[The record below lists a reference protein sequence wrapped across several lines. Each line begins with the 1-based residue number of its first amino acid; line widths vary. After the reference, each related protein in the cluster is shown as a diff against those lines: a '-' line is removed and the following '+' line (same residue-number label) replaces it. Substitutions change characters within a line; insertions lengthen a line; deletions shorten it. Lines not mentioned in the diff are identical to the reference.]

1 MFATRFISSAKI
13 WLTVCVAVMVSFAT
27 VTPDIHPV
35 EPDEIACQDEGRL
48 VQVSNEHSHEQP
60 NKAPHD
66 HHAHH
71 CGSCHIHA
79 TTHHFSSLKASIADT
94 LGYTLKAFD
103 AMPRAGPME
112 LYRPPRA

>member
-13 WLTVCVAVMVSFAT
+13 WLTVCVAVMMSFAT

-35 EPDEIACQDEGRL
+35 DADEIACQDEGNS
-48 VQVSNEHSHEQP
+48 VQAANNQSPEQP
-60 NKAPHD
+60 NKPPHD
-66 HHAHH
+66 HHAHN

-79 TTHHFSSLKASIADT
+79 TTLHFASLKPSIVDA
-94 LGYTLKAFD
+94 LGYNLNAFD
-103 AMPRAGPME
+103 AAPRAGPMG